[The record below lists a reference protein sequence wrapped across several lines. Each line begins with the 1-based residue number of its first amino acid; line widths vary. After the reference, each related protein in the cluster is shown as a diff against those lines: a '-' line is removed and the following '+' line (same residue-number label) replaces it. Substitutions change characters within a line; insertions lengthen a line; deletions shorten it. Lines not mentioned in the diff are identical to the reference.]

1 MVDEPV
7 YPSTLS
13 FRRDDLRE
21 TGMFPSTAILAELE
35 KSDRKITFG
44 ELQTV
49 RPCQH
54 DLTEEQIHKHAKRK
68 VQESWK
74 GKNPIDE
81 RIRCKRVAN
90 LLEEI
95 QKWQMHG
102 DVGFYGKPDANMRIL
117 CDLPRCIQRN
127 QSIDQ
132 ATNDARPGQENQKYP
147 NFLVHSTYR
156 HAGAMKGG
164 AGPILPSPRIA
175 APKILFD

>member
-1 MVDEPV
+1 
-7 YPSTLS
+7 
-13 FRRDDLRE
+13 
-21 TGMFPSTAILAELE
+21 MFPSTAVLAGHE

-54 DLTEEQIHKHAKRK
+54 DPTEEQIHNHAKRK

-81 RIRCKRVAN
+81 RIRCKRVAK

-95 QKWQMHG
+95 QKWQMYG
-102 DVGFYGKPDANMRIL
+102 DVGLYGKPDANMRIL

-127 QSIDQ
+127 QSIDE
-132 ATNDARPGQENQKYP
+132 AADDARPGQERKSKTISISCP
-147 NFLVHSTYR
+147 FHF
-156 HAGAMKGG
+156 
-164 AGPILPSPRIA
+164 PSRRRNERGRRPHLA
-175 APKILFD
+175 VTAHCCAQNPV